1 MGKSFPM
8 RGDGGGGYMAG
19 DKYSREAGAEGREV
33 WPEMRL
39 EREVSSGLYPKSRG
53 RTMEGSQAEECQI
66 ISGLRKC
73 GLLDVVQLPSCVLF
87 LNHGH
92 MPVM

>member
-8 RGDGGGGYMAG
+8 SGDGGGGYMAR
-19 DKYSREAGAEGREV
+19 DKYSREVGAEGREV
-33 WPEMRL
+33 WQEMRL
-39 EREVSSGLYPKSRG
+39 EREVSSGRYPKSRG

-73 GLLDVVQLPSCVLF
+73 GLLDVVQLPICVLF
-87 LNHGH
+87 LNQT
-92 MPVM
+92 